1 MTERKKER
9 NPRRRIGM
17 RRNSSKSLAG
27 TATKNGAQRE
37 RAYLGPELP
46 VTIGTTLLGYFVV
59 VIRSPGFEALT
70 AERVSLG
77 MFPDAM
83 PAVHAIFEQLFP
95 ESKST

>member
-17 RRNSSKSLAG
+17 RRNSSKPLAG
-27 TATKNGAQRE
+27 TGSKKGAQR
-37 RAYLGPELP
+37 AYSGPEMP
-46 VTIGTTLLGYFVV
+46 VTIGTTLLGYFVLGS
-59 VIRSPGFEALT
+59 RGFEALT
-70 AERVSLG
+70 PEKTSLG
-77 MFPDAM
+77 VFADAM

>member
-17 RRNSSKSLAG
+17 RRNSSKPLAG
-27 TATKNGAQRE
+27 TAAKKAVQRA
-37 RAYLGPELP
+37 RAYSGPEMP
-46 VTIGTTLLGYFVV
+46 VTIGTTLLGYFVLGS
-59 VIRSPGFEALT
+59 RGFEALT
-70 AERVSLG
+70 PEKASLG
-77 MFPDAM
+77 VFADAM

>member
-17 RRNSSKSLAG
+17 RRNSSKPLAG
-27 TATKNGAQRE
+27 TASKKGAQR
-37 RAYLGPELP
+37 AYSGPEMP
-46 VTIGTTLLGYFVV
+46 VTIGTTLLGYFVLGS
-59 VIRSPGFEALT
+59 RGFEALT
-70 AERVSLG
+70 PEKTSLG
-77 MFPDAM
+77 VFADAM